1 MLRFFM
7 KANEVEEKD
16 SFGIFNDSGKKCYY
30 TKDDFMTTGHRIK
43 IYMADTI
50 TEVAHVQEKNSL
62 GEVRFEFSSR
72 GDNFGD
78 IIVRGGSVGD
88 VEIDYNNW
96 RIEGNPFSWNYD
108 IYMGS
113 LRIMSARQ
121 TMYMIPG
128 QALSMT
134 NTYILGVAN
143 DSDALICIAF
153 ALAVFAA
160 KKYM

>member
-7 KANEVEEKD
+7 KANEVEDHD
-16 SFGIFNDSGKKCYY
+16 SFNIYNDSGRICYY

-50 TEVAHVQEKNSL
+50 SEVAHVQEKAGN
-62 GEVRFEFSSR
+62 GEVRFEFSAR
-72 GDNFGD
+72 GDTFGD
-78 IIVRGGSVGD
+78 IILNGGSD
-88 VEIDYNNW
+88 LDIDFENW
-96 RIEGNPFSWNYD
+96 RVEGSPFDWRYD
-108 IYMGS
+108 VYMGS

-143 DSDALICIAF
+143 DSDALISIAF
-153 ALAVFAA
+153 ALAVYAA
-160 KKYM
+160 KKYR